1 MNLIGALA
9 SGGKARAGG
18 NTMYL
23 HPLLASLL
31 FIFAGIGLLV
41 FVIGLALFLVRPR
54 EQLLDKK
61 NLKKFRKIDLEYR

>member
-9 SGGKARAGG
+9 SGGEARAGG

-41 FVIGLALFLVRPR
+41 FVVGLALFLVPR